1 MPLSRRQGAL
11 LGRDDP
17 GGAVRRAQVFGQ
29 PTSSGI
35 QKDGGRPKQWITPGA
50 PPITIAPYRG
60 TRYETLVPDTLDV
73 AEMARLAIGGL
84 TGPLDPADDYSLYW
98 IVGYHNYPPVMR
110 KEECPHIQTKF
121 MGALPLMRI
130 STGSSVND
138 HVDLAWMNSI
148 AANRGG
154 AR

>member
-1 MPLSRRQGAL
+1 MDHAWSPANYHCSVPRHSL
-11 LGRDDP
+11 RD
-17 GGAVRRAQVFGQ
+17 ARAGHA
-29 PTSSGI
+29 
-35 QKDGGRPKQWITPGA
+35 RC
-50 PPITIAPYRG
+50 RG
-60 TRYETLVPDTLDV
+60 L
-73 AEMARLAIGGL
+73 ARLAIGGL

-154 AR
+154 GGDSVRIGRFDPVVICPG